1 MNITGIGAV
10 TRWKLHAVALQ
21 LGPDF
26 HSGHRFQHKNPE
38 DPVEVP
44 GGFLSD
50 LNPVGSWSVSRGWWA
65 SELYIAT

>member
-1 MNITGIGAV
+1 MNITGIGTV
-10 TRWKLHAVALQ
+10 TRWELHAVAIQ

-26 HSGHRFQHKNPE
+26 LSGYRFQHKNPE

-50 LNPVGSWSVSRGWWA
+50 LNPVGSWNEVEVVGF
-65 SELYIAT
+65 